1 MHDPEAARAEMQ
13 ALLADKGAPDEDLLP
28 EIGGRRLEASEV
40 IRLLSGHL
48 TDRRRARI
56 ANVVAGR
63 TKRLVPV
70 VEGLV
75 NTGNVSAVMRS
86 AEALGCQALHVVEGA
101 GEQRFKRSKR
111 TSQGAEKWLDLTR
124 WSGPDACAA
133 HFRTHG
139 VQLVATALT
148 DEAVPI
154 GEIDFRRPTALVFGN
169 EEGGVSEA
177 MLAAV
182 DRVCIVPLPGFTE
195 SFNVSV
201 AAAVALHHARRAQR
215 EDGGGPLTGD
225 LNAAERERLTARFYL
240 RSVTKAEAILRRK
253 LVGRGS

>member
-13 ALLADKGAPDEDLLP
+13 ALLADEDTGALP
-28 EIGGRRLEASEV
+28 EIGGRRLDASEV

-48 TDRRRARI
+48 TERRRERI
-56 ANVVAGR
+56 AEVVAGR
-63 TKRLVPV
+63 TKRLAPV

-75 NTGNVSAVMRS
+75 NTGNLSAVMRS

-124 WSGPDACAA
+124 WPGPGACAA
-133 HFRTHG
+133 HFREHD

-148 DEAVPI
+148 DDAVPI

-169 EEGGVSEA
+169 EEGGVTNAMIEA
-177 MLAAV
+177 ADAA
-182 DRVCIVPLPGFTE
+182 CIVPLPGFTE

-201 AAAVALHHARRAQR
+201 AAAVGLYHARRAQGEGDDLR
-215 EDGGGPLTGD
+215 GD
-225 LNAAERERLTARFYL
+225 LSEAERERLTARFYL